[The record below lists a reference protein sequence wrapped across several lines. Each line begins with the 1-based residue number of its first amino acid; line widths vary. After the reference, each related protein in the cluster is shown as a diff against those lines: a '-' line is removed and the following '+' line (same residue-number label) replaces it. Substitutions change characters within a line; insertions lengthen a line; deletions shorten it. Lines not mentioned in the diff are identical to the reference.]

1 MAWSYHQWGDSIVD
15 GNSQKFDRT
24 LLLLFV
30 GIILFTM
37 ILFASEI
44 WFMSDSQMF
53 QVIAGVLTAFTG
65 AFFGR
70 IKPAAEVP
78 TNVSATSSPGKSTA
92 TITTAPDG
100 QENETK

>member
-1 MAWSYHQWGDSIVD
+1 MDS
-15 GNSQKFDRT
+15 GSNKFDRT
-24 LLLLFV
+24 LLLLFF
-30 GIILFTM
+30 GIVLFTL

-70 IKPAAEVP
+70 IKPSQETP
-78 TNVSATSSPGKSTA
+78 TSVSATSSPGKSTA
-92 TITTAPDG
+92 TITNEPPAPNE
-100 QENETK
+100 QETQKP